1 MQVQSLSTPPQ
12 LQTKAII
19 EAKLHNLENET
30 MGTSWIRV
38 LAPEFKKPYFF
49 KVCRAFFLLFV
60 C

>member
-1 MQVQSLSTPPQ
+1 MQVESLLTAPQ

-38 LAPEFKKPYFF
+38 LAPEFKKPYFC
-49 KVCRAFFLLFV
+49 KVCRAFFLLFA